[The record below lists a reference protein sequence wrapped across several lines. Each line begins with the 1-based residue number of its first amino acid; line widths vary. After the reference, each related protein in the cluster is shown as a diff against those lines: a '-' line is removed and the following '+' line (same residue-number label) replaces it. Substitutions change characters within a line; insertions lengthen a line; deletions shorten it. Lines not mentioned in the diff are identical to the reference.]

1 MIRSGSRKPL
11 GNGVSSRC
19 AGKRESM
26 LYSFPVRSLFRFAAN
41 NEYLSLISVL
51 SGELAGFGS
60 GSRHGFPVFFP
71 VSRELRQRRVRT
83 RLRPPPHSLGI
94 FLGCCYFL
102 QNGPFAGQNGRIVHG
117 SAFSFDFK
125 GRNIAPRPPFSLRTR
140 SVVDFRDKHNREF
153 EFTFLRHTPLRFS
166 LLISKKHARA
176 KRGRL
181 GR

>member
-1 MIRSGSRKPL
+1 
-11 GNGVSSRC
+11 
-19 AGKRESM
+19 
-26 LYSFPVRSLFRFAAN
+26 VR
-41 NEYLSLISVL
+41 
-51 SGELAGFGS
+51 
-60 GSRHGFPVFFP
+60 
-71 VSRELRQRRVRT
+71 
-83 RLRPPPHSLGI
+83 
-94 FLGCCYFL
+94 
-102 QNGPFAGQNGRIVHG
+102 G